1 MTIRMPDS
9 ITPTNINMI
18 DAKAAVLGYVD
29 GNWPTA
35 PRLHALFPG
44 AKVIALTVL
53 GETLDADGIDCEPG
67 NPFTAVQ
74 AADWLKRKL
83 ASTPA
88 SRPVA
93 YADLAS
99 PGYSMSEIVAELA
112 RLGIARARV
121 RLLPAH
127 YDGEHICSAAR
138 GCRDKDNQLITF
150 TADGTQWTKTYPG
163 VGGQQVDMSLL
174 NDSFFAP
181 APNPADW
188 IFSTPRGLAAKPGHT
203 NVELSWSS
211 PSGPAPEAVHH
222 YQVTVRH
229 EGQDVAG
236 YPRDVPKG
244 PNPEV
249 HSFGSLAQGTAYEAM
264 VRAVAVNGH
273 ASSWAVSDFTTG
285 HG

>member
-9 ITPTNINMI
+9 ITPTDINMV

-44 AKVIALTVL
+44 AKIIALTVL
-53 GETLDADGIDCEPG
+53 GGTLDADGIDVEPG
-67 NPFTAVQ
+67 NPSNGAM
-74 AADWLKRKL
+74 AAEWVRAKL
-83 ASTPA
+83 AGDPG
-88 SRPVA
+88 SRPVV

-99 PGYSMSEIVAELA
+99 PGYSMSEVLAELA
-112 RLGIARARV
+112 ALGIARARV
-121 RLLPAH
+121 RVLTAH
-127 YDGEHICSAAR
+127 YDGEHICSPAQ
-138 GCRDKDNQLITF
+138 GCRDKDGRVITW
-150 TADGTQWTKTYPG
+150 TADGTQWSSTYPG
-163 VGGQQVDMSLL
+163 VDSQPVDMSLL

-181 APNPADW
+181 AAPPADW
-188 IFSTPRGLAAKPGHT
+188 VFSPPRNLAARPGHT
-203 NVELSWSS
+203 NVELTWSS
-211 PSGPAPEAVHH
+211 PAGPAPEAVHH

-229 EGQDVAG
+229 LGQDVAA

-244 PNPEV
+244 ANPEV
-249 HSFGSLAQGTAYEAM
+249 HDFGSLAQGTAYEAM

-273 ASSWAVSDFTTG
+273 ASTWAVADFTTG